1 MSIFFCSKI
10 YFYTLCKKKS
20 YINQPIRRNRT
31 NVFTTSHLV
40 NNSNFYSNPS
50 YRSELSSTNCFNNN
64 EYSSTEYYSN
74 SNLIPAT
81 NFVERTISL
90 INQPPPSYWQ
100 IMNQNNIP
108 VNTNNSIRPPP
119 PSYLN
124 VSTLNK
130 QDNK

>member
-1 MSIFFCSKI
+1 MIFFLCSGS
-10 YFYTLCKKKS
+10 YTLCKKKS

-40 NNSNFYSNPS
+40 NNSNLYSNPS
-50 YRSELSSTNCFNNN
+50 YRSELSSTNSFNNN
-64 EYSSTEYYSN
+64 EYFSTQYYTN
-74 SNLIPAT
+74 NNNLRPTT
-81 NFVERTISL
+81 NFVEPTTSF

-100 IMNQNNIP
+100 IMNQSNNT
-108 VNTNNSIRPPP
+108 VNTNSSIRPPP

-130 QDNK
+130 QNTK